1 MELREVDRVL
11 KQYGYEES
19 AILPIL
25 QDIQDRDHYLA
36 KEVLEHIAKNLGI
49 PLTRV
54 YRLATFYRAFSLT
67 PRGRHLI
74 SCCMGTACHV
84 RGAPRILDKLEM
96 DLSIESGGTT
106 KDLMFSLETVNC
118 LGACATGPLVVIDG
132 HYHGHMTSMKV
143 ESVLKEYKKPPE
155 GKKDEGK
162 TKKSRRSGKAKAG
175 ASKRKR
181 PQ

>member
-1 MELREVDRVL
+1 MELREVDQVL

-25 QDIQDRDHYLA
+25 QDIQDKDRYLA
-36 KEVLEHIAKNLGI
+36 KEVLEHIAKHLDI

-143 ESVLKEYKKPPE
+143 DSVLKEYKKPPE

>member
-1 MELREVDRVL
+1 MELREVDNVL
-11 KQYGYEES
+11 KQYGYEE
-19 AILPIL
+19 AGILGIL

-36 KEVLEHIAKNLGI
+36 KEVCERIAEKLEI
-49 PLTRV
+49 PVARV

-67 PRGRHLI
+67 PRGRHLV

-96 DLSIESGGTT
+96 DLRIESGGTT
-106 KDLMFSLETVNC
+106 EDLMFSLETVNC

-132 HYHGHMTSMKV
+132 HYYGHMSSIKV
-143 ESVLKEYKKPPE
+143 DSVLKEYREPAKGE
-155 GKKDEGK
+155 KDEGK
-162 TKKSRRSGKAKAG
+162 TRKSRRSGKVKG
-175 ASKRKR
+175 KGPKRKG

>member
-1 MELREVDRVL
+1 MELREVDQVL

-25 QDIQDRDHYLA
+25 QDIQDRDRYLA
-36 KEVLEHIAKNLGI
+36 KEVLEHIAKNLGV
-49 PLTRV
+49 PLTGV

-96 DLSIESGGTT
+96 ALDIESGGTT
-106 KDLMFSLETVNC
+106 KDLLFSLETVNC

-132 HYHGHMTSMKV
+132 NYHGHMSTTKV
-143 ESVLKEYKKPPE
+143 DSVLKEYKKPPK

-162 TKKSRRSGKAKAG
+162 TEKSRRSGKAKAG
-175 ASKRKR
+175 ASRGKRSE
-181 PQ
+181 

>member
-1 MELREVDRVL
+1 MELREVDQVL

-25 QDIQDRDHYLA
+25 QDIQDRDRYLA
-36 KEVLEHIAKNLGI
+36 KEVLEHIAKNLGV
-49 PLTRV
+49 PLTGV

-96 DLSIESGGTT
+96 ALDIESGGTT
-106 KDLMFSLETVNC
+106 KNLMFSLETVNC
-118 LGACATGPLVVIDG
+118 LGACATGPLVVIDDN
-132 HYHGHMTSMKV
+132 YHGHMSSTKV
-143 ESVLKEYKKPPE
+143 DSVLKEYKKPPK

-162 TKKSRRSGKAKAG
+162 TEKFRRSGKAKAG
-175 ASKRKR
+175 ASKGKR

>member
-1 MELREVDRVL
+1 MELREVDQIL

-36 KEVLEHIAKNLGI
+36 KEVCEHIAEKLSI
-49 PLTRV
+49 PVTHV
-54 YRLATFYRAFSLT
+54 HRLATFYRAFSLT
-67 PRGRHLI
+67 PRGRHLV

-96 DLSIESGGTT
+96 DLGIEQGGTT
-106 KDLMFSLETVNC
+106 KDLIFSLETVNC

-132 HYHGHMTSMKV
+132 HYYGHMTSMKV
-143 ESVLKEYKKPPE
+143 GSVLKEYRKPPKGE
-155 GKKDEGK
+155 KDEGK
-162 TKKSRRSGKAKAG
+162 TKKSRRSGKAEAG
-175 ASKRKR
+175 ASKRKG

>member
-1 MELREVDRVL
+1 MELKEVDKVL

-36 KEVLEHIAKNLGI
+36 KEVLEHIAKNLEI
-49 PLTRV
+49 PVTRV

-67 PRGRHLI
+67 PRGRYLI

-84 RGAPRILDKLEM
+84 RGAPRILDKLVT
-96 DLSIESGGTT
+96 DLGIESGGTT
-106 KDLMFSLETVNC
+106 EDLMFSLETVNC

-132 HYHGHMTSMKV
+132 HYHGHMSTMKV
-143 ESVLKEYKKPPE
+143 ESVLKEYNKPPE
-155 GKKDEGK
+155 GKRDEGK
-162 TKKSRRSGKAKAG
+162 TEKSRGSGKAKAG
-175 ASKRKR
+175 ASRRKR
-181 PQ
+181 SQ

>member
-1 MELREVDRVL
+1 MEPREIDGIL
-11 KQYGYEES
+11 KRYGNEES
-19 AILPIL
+19 AILGIL

-36 KEVLEHIAKNLGI
+36 KEVCERIAEKLEI
-49 PLTRV
+49 PVARV
-54 YRLATFYRAFSLT
+54 HRLATFYRAFSLT

-84 RGAPRILDKLEM
+84 RGSPRILDKLEM
-96 DLSIESGGTT
+96 ELGIESGGTT
-106 KDLMFSLETVNC
+106 EDLTFSLETVNC

-132 HYHGHMTSMKV
+132 HYYGHMSSMKV
-143 ESVLKEYKKPPE
+143 DSVLKECREPAK

-175 ASKRKR
+175 TSKQKR
-181 PQ
+181 S

>member
-1 MELREVDRVL
+1 MELKQVDRIL

-36 KEVLEHIAKNLGI
+36 KEVVEHIAGNLGI
-49 PLTRV
+49 PVTRV

-67 PRGRHLI
+67 PRGRYMV

-84 RGAPRILDKLEM
+84 RGSPRILDKLEI
-96 DLSIESGGTT
+96 DLGIESGGTT
-106 KDLMFSLETVNC
+106 EDLMFSLETVNC

-132 HYHGHMTSMKV
+132 NYHGHMTSMKV
-143 ESVLKEYKKPPE
+143 DSVLKEYKKPPE

-162 TKKSRRSGKAKAG
+162 TEKSRRSGKAKAG

-181 PQ
+181 SK

>member
-1 MELREVDRVL
+1 MELREVDQVL
-11 KQYGYEES
+11 KQYGYEQS
-19 AILPIL
+19 AILGIL
-25 QDIQDRDHYLA
+25 QDVQDKDHYLA
-36 KEVLEHIAKNLGI
+36 KEVCEHIAEKLGI
-49 PLTRV
+49 PVARV

-67 PRGRHLI
+67 PRGRHLV

-118 LGACATGPLVVIDG
+118 LGACATGPLVVIDD

-143 ESVLKEYKKPPE
+143 DSVLEEYKKPPE

-162 TKKSRRSGKAKAG
+162 TEKSRRSGKAKAG
-175 ASKRKR
+175 ASKGKR
-181 PQ
+181 SR

>member
-11 KQYGYEES
+11 KQYGHEES
-19 AILPIL
+19 AILSIL

-36 KEVLEHIAKNLGI
+36 KEVCEHIAEKLSI
-49 PLTRV
+49 PVARV
-54 YRLATFYRAFSLT
+54 HRLATFYRAFSLT
-67 PRGRHLI
+67 PRGRHLV

-84 RGAPRILDKLEM
+84 RGATRVLDKLEM

-106 KDLMFSLETVNC
+106 KDLMFSLESVNC

-132 HYHGHMTSMKV
+132 HYYGHMSSMKV
-143 ESVLKEYKKPPE
+143 DSVLKEYKKPPE

-175 ASKRKR
+175 ASRRKGPR
-181 PQ
+181 